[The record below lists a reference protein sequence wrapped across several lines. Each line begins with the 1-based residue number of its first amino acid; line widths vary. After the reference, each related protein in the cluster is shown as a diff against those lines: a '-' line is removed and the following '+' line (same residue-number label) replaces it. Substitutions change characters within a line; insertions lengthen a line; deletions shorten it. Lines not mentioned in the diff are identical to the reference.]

1 MATCAL
7 SVGVVHAQATQ
18 FVVKDIEVEGLRRTE
33 AGTVFSYLPI
43 RVGDTFTDEKALQAI
58 RSLFATGFFEDV
70 KISAKGDVLVVTVVE
85 RPAIASVEINGT
97 KEFDKETLKEALKGV
112 GIGESLIFDKS
123 LL

>member
-1 MATCAL
+1 MTIRSTLFPARLVYPVVATCAL
-7 SVGVVHAQATQ
+7 SVGVVHAQANQ

-70 KISAKGDVLVVTVVE
+70 KISAKGYDPRKNMQKLN
-85 RPAIASVEINGT
+85 INIIT
-97 KEFDKETLKEALKGV
+97 QK
-112 GIGESLIFDKS
+112 KS
-123 LL
+123 FKKN